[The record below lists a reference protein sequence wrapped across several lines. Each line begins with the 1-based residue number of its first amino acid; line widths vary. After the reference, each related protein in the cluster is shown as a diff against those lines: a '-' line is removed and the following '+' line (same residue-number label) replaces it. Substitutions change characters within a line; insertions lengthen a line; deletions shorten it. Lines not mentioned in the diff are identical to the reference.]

1 VKVPRGNGSRRQIP
15 RPGGGGGDGRPPVD
29 ERIGLITGFGPP
41 ALVAIGASA
50 LASSIYVALGI
61 VTGRA
66 LGLTPVVYLA
76 AGVFFV
82 LTAMTYIE
90 GNSLHP
96 ERGGAST
103 FARYAFDEL
112 WAFIAG
118 WAFLLD
124 YLIVMALSAFCIAHY
139 LAAFWGGANDRWVE
153 LLIAAAAIGWVAW
166 SNIRGTSTTRTRTL
180 IRLAV
185 LNLVLT
191 VTVVVIGLA
200 MKWDAGAVVDSIEL
214 GTSPGWDDLLFAA
227 GIATAATTGVEA
239 ASGLAGEV
247 RPTRRELKRLVVAAG
262 GLAGV
267 MFLGLSTLAVMA
279 PPIQDGRS
287 PLGSG
292 GSANAPVLSI
302 VSTFEPHWLMELL
315 RYSVGLVAA
324 IVLLQA
330 VNGTM
335 LGLARLT
342 YSLTTN
348 RQLPSLI
355 GRLHPQWSTPYVAI
369 GMASVIVFALAAT
382 SDVELMLGI
391 FAFGSLLAFTIA
403 HVAVIALRYREPN
416 LPRPFRIPL
425 SIKLGGGALPVPA
438 VAAALLSG
446 AGWVSVLLLHSGAR
460 AVGVTWMVL
469 GVALYAVYRRQQD
482 KPLRKRFTI
491 PARSLQQ
498 DTRETEYGSILV
510 PVFGTPLDDDI
521 IGTAGRLASAEGDE
535 GEGGAVIEAL
545 YVIEVPMS
553 LPLDARVP
561 DEKIAAAKRAV
572 SRAKEVGEE
581 YEGVVVATAM
591 VRARSAGQAIVSE
604 ARRRGV
610 EAIVLGAEEPSR
622 TRGGTLLGG
631 RASVREKGLGDTTR
645 YVLEKATCRVIL
657 TAAPAGEEGQREG
670 VAP

>member
-1 VKVPRGNGSRRQIP
+1 VKVPRGNGRRLPLP
-15 RPGGGGGDGRPPVD
+15 RPGASDGRPPID
-29 ERIGLITGFGPP
+29 ERIGLVGGFGPP
-41 ALVAIGASA
+41 ALAAIGASS
-50 LASSIYVALGI
+50 LAASIYVALGI

-66 LGLTPVVYLA
+66 LGLTPVVYLI
-76 AGVFFV
+76 AGLFFV

-96 ERGGAST
+96 ERGGASN
-103 FARYAFDEL
+103 FARYAFDEFVS
-112 WAFIAG
+112 FIAG
-118 WAFLLD
+118 WAFILD

-139 LAAFWGGANDRWVE
+139 LAAFWGHANDPLIE
-153 LLIAAAAIGWVAW
+153 LVIAAAAIGWVAW
-166 SNIRGTSTTRTRTL
+166 SNIRGTSTSRPRTL

-185 LNLVLT
+185 FNLVLT
-191 VTVVVIGLA
+191 VTVVVVGLV
-200 MKWDAGAVVDSIEL
+200 MNWDLAGVIDSIEL
-214 GTSPGWDDLLFAA
+214 GRAPRWDDLLFAA
-227 GIATAATTGVEA
+227 GIATAATTGIEA

-247 RPTRRELKRLVVAAG
+247 RPRRRELKRLIVASG
-262 GLAGV
+262 GMAGV
-267 MFLGLSTLAVMA
+267 IFLGLSTLAVMS

-292 GSANAPVLSI
+292 ETANAPVLGI
-302 VSTFEPHWLMELL
+302 VTTFEPSWLMHAM

-324 IVLLQA
+324 VILLQA

-369 GMASVIVFALAAT
+369 GIASVIVFGLAAT
-382 SDVELMLGI
+382 TDVELLLGI

-403 HVAVIALRYREPN
+403 HVSVIALRYREPG
-416 LPRPFRIPL
+416 LRRPFRIPF
-425 SIKLGGGALPVPA
+425 SVEVRGGSLPLPTVL
-438 VAAALLSG
+438 AALLAA
-446 AGWVSVLLLHSGAR
+446 AGWASVIVLHSGAR
-460 AVGVTWMVL
+460 IVGGLWMAF
-469 GVALYAVYRRQQD
+469 GIALYVIYRGQQD

-491 PARSLQQ
+491 PARALQQ
-498 DTRETEYGSILV
+498 DQDDVQYGSILV
-510 PVFGTPLDDDI
+510 PVFGGPLDDDI
-521 IGTAGRLASAEGDE
+521 VGTAGRLASADSDE

-545 YVIEVPMS
+545 YVVEVPMS

-561 DEKIAAAKRAV
+561 DEKIAIAKRAV
-572 SRAKEVGEE
+572 ARAKEVGEE

-604 ARRRGV
+604 AKRRGV
-610 EAIVLGAEEPSR
+610 EAIILGADEPSR

-631 RASVREKGLGDTTR
+631 RASVRERSLADTTR
-645 YVLEKATCRVIL
+645 YVLEKAPCRVIL
-657 TAAPAGEEGQREG
+657 TAAPAGEVGQREG

>member
-1 VKVPRGNGSRRQIP
+1 VKVPKGNGRRLPLP
-15 RPGGGGGDGRPPVD
+15 RPGASDGRPPID
-29 ERIGLITGFGPP
+29 ERIGLVSGFGPP
-41 ALVAIGASA
+41 ALAAIGASS
-50 LASSIYVALGI
+50 LAASIYVALGV

-66 LGLTPVVYLA
+66 LGLAPVVYLI

-112 WAFIAG
+112 VAFIAG
-118 WAFLLD
+118 WAFILD

-139 LAAFWGGANDRWVE
+139 LSAFWGHANDPLIE
-153 LLIAAAAIGWVAW
+153 LVIAAAAIGWVAW
-166 SNIRGTSTTRTRTL
+166 SNIRGTSTSRPRTL

-191 VTVVVIGLA
+191 ITVVVVGLA
-200 MKWDAGAVVDSIEL
+200 MKWNLTAVVDSIEL
-214 GTSPGWDDLLFAA
+214 GRAPRWDDLLFAA
-227 GIATAATTGVEA
+227 GIATAATTGIEA

-247 RPTRRELKRLVVAAG
+247 RPRRRELKRLIVASG

-267 MFLGLSTLAVMA
+267 IFLGLSTLAVMA
-279 PPIQDGRS
+279 PPIQDGSS

-292 GSANAPVLSI
+292 ESANAPVLGI
-302 VSTFEPHWLMELL
+302 VSTFEPTWLMETL

-324 IVLLQA
+324 LVLLQA

-369 GMASVIVFALAAT
+369 GLASVIVFALAAT
-382 SDVELMLGI
+382 TDVELLLGI

-403 HVAVIALRYREPN
+403 HVSVIALRYREPAIR
-416 LPRPFRIPL
+416 RPFRIPL
-425 SIKLGGGALPVPA
+425 SVQVRGGSLPLPTLFAA
-438 VAAALLSG
+438 VLAA
-446 AGWVSVLLLHSGAR
+446 AGWVSVIALHSGAR
-460 AVGVTWMVL
+460 IVGGLWMAF
-469 GVALYAVYRRQQD
+469 GVALYVVYRRQQD

-491 PARSLQQ
+491 PARALQQ
-498 DTRETEYGSILV
+498 DHSEVEYGSILV
-510 PVFGTPLDDDI
+510 PVFGGPLDDDI
-521 IGTAGRLASAEGDE
+521 IGTAGRLASAESDDA
-535 GEGGAVIEAL
+535 EGGAVIEAL
-545 YVIEVPMS
+545 YVVEVPMS

-572 SRAKEVGEE
+572 ARAKEVGEE

-604 ARRRGV
+604 AKRRGV
-610 EAIVLGAEEPSR
+610 EAIVLGADEPSR

-631 RASVREKGLGDTTR
+631 RASVRERSLADTTR
-645 YVLEKATCRVIL
+645 YVLEKAPCRVIL

>member
-1 VKVPRGNGSRRQIP
+1 VKIP
-15 RPGGGGGDGRPPVD
+15 RANGGRLPLQRPGGGDGRPPVD

-41 ALVAIGASA
+41 ALAAIGASA
-50 LASSIYVALGI
+50 LASSIYVGLGV

-66 LGLTPVVYLA
+66 LGMTPVVYLI
-76 AGVFFV
+76 AGAFFV
-82 LTAMTYIE
+82 LTAMTYLE

-112 WAFIAG
+112 VAFIAG

-124 YLIVMALSAFCIAHY
+124 YLIVMALAAFCIAHY
-139 LAAFWGGANDRWVE
+139 LAAFWGHANDPWIE

-166 SNIRGTSTTRTRTL
+166 SNIRGTSTSRTRTL

-185 LNLVLT
+185 LNLALT
-191 VTVVVIGLA
+191 IAITIIGLA
-200 MKWDAGAVVDSIEL
+200 MEWDPGAVIDSIDL
-214 GTSPGWDDLLFAA
+214 GSAPKWEDLLFAA

-239 ASGLAGEV
+239 ASGFAGEV
-247 RPTRRELKRLVVAAG
+247 RPTRRELKKLVVASA

-267 MFLGLSTLAVMA
+267 LFMGLSTLAVMA
-279 PPIQDGRS
+279 APVRDGSS

-292 GSANAPVLSI
+292 ENANAPVLGI
-302 VSTFEPHWLMELL
+302 VSTLEPDWLMELL

-324 IVLLQA
+324 LVLLQA
-330 VNGTM
+330 LNGTM

-355 GRLHPQWSTPYVAI
+355 GRLHPQWSTPYVSI
-369 GMASVIVFALAAT
+369 GIASVIVFALAAT
-382 SDVELMLGI
+382 GDVELMLGI

-403 HVAVIALRYREPN
+403 HVAVIALRYREPS

-425 SIKLGGGALPVPA
+425 SVKFAGGSLPIPTLV
-438 VAAALLSG
+438 AALLAA
-446 AGWVSVLLLHSGAR
+446 AGWVSVLVLHSGAR
-460 AVGVTWMVL
+460 IVGGLWMVF
-469 GVALYAVYRRQQD
+469 GIVLYTIYRRQQD

-491 PARSLQQ
+491 PARALQQ
-498 DTRETEYGSILV
+498 DTADTEYGSILV
-510 PVFGTPLDDDI
+510 PVFGGPLDDDI
-521 IGTAGRLASAEGDE
+521 IGTAGRLAAAESDD

-545 YVIEVPMS
+545 YVVEVPMS

-572 SRAKEVGEE
+572 ARAKEVGEE

-591 VRARSAGQAIVSE
+591 VRARSAGQAIVAE
-604 ARRRGV
+604 AKRRGV
-610 EAIVLGAEEPSR
+610 EAIVLGAEETSGM
-622 TRGGTLLGG
+622 RGGTLLGG
-631 RASVREKGLGDTTR
+631 RASVREKGLADTTR